1 MDPFPSCICT
11 TVGEKALR
19 VLLENSGSGTYKDA
33 HPWLVAL
40 ELFDQASEAGQGL
53 AILFATGQPS
63 EFSHWGFVERIDVV
77 ELHRATWETACTFTQ
92 LQPVNPIWTS
102 LDSVFLMPSE
112 YRLKREL
119 LEEIHQ
125 HRYGLTEGEIR
136 PYAICETPPF
146 CSKQTVTSVDDAT

>member
-1 MDPFPSCICT
+1 MDPFSSCICV
-11 TVGEKALR
+11 TVSQKALR
-19 VLLENSGSGTYKDA
+19 VLLENSGAGTYKDS

-40 ELFDQASEAGQGL
+40 ELFDQASVAGQRL
-53 AILFATGQPS
+53 PILFATGAPS
-63 EFSHWGFVERIDVV
+63 EFSHWGFVEGIEVV
-77 ELHRATWETACTFTQ
+77 ELHRATWETACSFAQ
-92 LQPVNPIWTS
+92 LKPVNPIWTS

-112 YRLKREL
+112 TRLRRER

-146 CSKQTVTSVDDAT
+146 VASGDGAS